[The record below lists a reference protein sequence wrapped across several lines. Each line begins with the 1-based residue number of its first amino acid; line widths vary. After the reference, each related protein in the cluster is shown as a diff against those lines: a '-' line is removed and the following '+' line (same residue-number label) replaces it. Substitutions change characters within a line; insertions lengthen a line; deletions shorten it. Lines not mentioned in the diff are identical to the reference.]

1 MTGFGKSSALLSF
14 TWAPNVTFLMG
25 KELSSVY
32 FEELNT
38 EVYGFSYHTAEIIE
52 AKG

>member
-1 MTGFGKSSALLSF
+1 
-14 TWAPNVTFLMG
+14 MG

-38 EVYGFSYHTAEIIE
+38 EVYGFSYHTAEIIG
-52 AKG
+52 AKADNISLPASRRTRIPHAPRR